1 MKNEKGP
8 QQTKQQ
14 KALRAKGRRTST
26 EALQTSL
33 PFYHI
38 KVMKKSTLFKA
49 VLLIL
54 LIGSASYFF
63 VSESVNVK
71 HWING
76 LCIGLLAGDLIAER
90 KEGGSND

>member
-1 MKNEKGP
+1 
-8 QQTKQQ
+8 
-14 KALRAKGRRTST
+14 
-26 EALQTSL
+26 
-33 PFYHI
+33 
-38 KVMKKSTLFKA
+38 MKKSTLFKA

>member
-1 MKNEKGP
+1 
-8 QQTKQQ
+8 
-14 KALRAKGRRTST
+14 
-26 EALQTSL
+26 
-33 PFYHI
+33 
-38 KVMKKSTLFKA
+38 MKKSTLFKA

-76 LCIGLLAGDLIAER
+76 LCIGLLAGDLTLFAVR
-90 KEGGSND
+90 RWKEYHGREEK